1 MKKTLAMVLALVLV
15 LAAAPMCAASAD
27 AGDVIE
33 IEFYTSRTL
42 ASASASFAETP
53 LDEDNFV
60 EQYLREHLGVDIFFN
75 HTDDLETNLALRL
88 MSDDIPEI
96 MNIPNRNFLNKYA
109 DEGYLLN
116 LDEHTDVLADAFAFT
131 QGNAASGKVNG
142 VTYAIAGRPYG
153 YRQAYWYNVNAFNA
167 AGITEL
173 PTTLDEYVEALRTV
187 VAATSDGTANSIAF
201 TGAGWDTL
209 CRFFGCYGVTCPN
222 VLSLD
227 ENGDVVDTM
236 LTPEFYEAL
245 VNIHNLWDEGIID
258 HEIFAINNSQAIDM
272 AKTGQAVTI
281 YTQWPGIKK
290 VGDWAN
296 FTAID
301 PDAQWEIVG
310 ELTGPKG
317 DNYVGHFAS
326 SGFTSLTAI
335 DADADEANLEAALKV
350 LNFFATDEGLS
361 LTTYGIE
368 GTHWDYN
375 AEGVPTVREEAI
387 PEIDF
392 SWAYQLCG
400 REELSYCRVKFGDY
414 AWKYVVQSDEQPYI
428 TDVTSLI
435 DFPEWY
441 NSTDAKTFIAEEC
454 AKFVSGERELNE
466 TEWAAFLSTLDST
479 FRYNEF
485 LEYANGFWHELAG

>member
-1 MKKTLAMVLALVLV
+1 MKKALALILALVLV
-15 LAAAPMCAASAD
+15 LAAAPMCAAGAEAED
-27 AGDVIE
+27 IIE

-42 ASASASFAETP
+42 ASASASFSETE

-60 EQYLREHLGVDIFFN
+60 EQYLREHLGVDIYFN

-88 MSDDIPEI
+88 MSDDIPEL

-109 DEGYLLN
+109 AEEYLLN
-116 LDEHTDVLADAFAFT
+116 LDEYADALADAFEFT
-131 QGNAASGKVNG
+131 VGNAAAGKVNG

-153 YRQAYWYNVNAFNA
+153 FRQAYWYNVNAFNA

-173 PTTLDEYVEALRTV
+173 PATLDEYVDALRAV
-187 VAATSDGTANSIAF
+187 VAATSNGTTNSIAF
-201 TGAGWDTL
+201 TGAGWDAL
-209 CRFFGCYGVTCPN
+209 CRFFGCYGVTRPN
-222 VLSLD
+222 VLSLNAD
-227 ENGDVVDTM
+227 GDVVDTM
-236 LTPEFYEAL
+236 LKPEFYDAL
-245 VNIHNLWDEGIID
+245 AYIHSLWDEGIID
-258 HEIFAINNSQAIDM
+258 HEIFSINNSQAIDM
-272 AKTGQAVTI
+272 AKTNQAVTI

-296 FTAID
+296 FLAID
-301 PDAQWEIVG
+301 PDAQWEIVP
-310 ELTGPKG
+310 ELSGPKG
-317 DNYVGHFAS
+317 DNYVGNYGSA
-326 SGFTSLTAI
+326 GFTSLTSI
-335 DADADEANLEAALKV
+335 NADAEGEKLEAALKV
-350 LNFFATDEGLS
+350 LNFFATQEGLD

-387 PEIDF
+387 TEIDF

-414 AWKYVVQSDEQPYI
+414 AWKYVVESHEQPYI

-435 DFPEWY
+435 DYPDWY
-441 NSTDAKTFIAEEC
+441 NSTDAKTYIAEEC

-466 TEWAAFLSTLDST
+466 TEWASFLNTLDST
-479 FRYNEF
+479 YRYSEFIGFANEF
-485 LEYANGFWHELAG
+485 WHNMAG